1 MRGKIRRSSS
11 AARQAVRRVAEQQAG
26 AARPRS
32 VCSTLSVGSAGR
44 SAWAFGALAQ
54 GGKRVRC
61 SGCRRWQRGHEIDD
75 PSLSRSIVG
84 VHAQSTWTWIVHL
97 AIFSVALVL
106 LEVPLAVEAQQ
117 AGKVPRL
124 GILWPYS
131 SSVAS
136 PFAEAFRQ
144 GLRDAG
150 YVEGQNILVEE
161 RWAEGS
167 FDRLPS
173 LAADLARRK
182 VDIILAASTPAV
194 QAARQATR
202 TIPIVMTLVSD
213 PVESGIVASL
223 GRPGGNVTGLSLM
236 HPELSGKRLAL
247 LREVSPKVARV
258 AVFWS
263 ASTPAYRVVLR
274 ETEAAARSLG
284 LHLQTVEVQGPAG
297 IDSAFSTIAREHLA
311 ALVVLPDAMFRN
323 QQRRIIDLAAK
334 NRLPAIYWSRDLVH
348 AGGLMAYGANIPDI
362 HRHAA
367 IFVEK
372 ILKGA
377 KPTDLPIEQ
386 PTKFELVINLK
397 TAKALGLTIPPSVLA
412 RADQVLE

>member
-173 LAADLARRK
+173 LAAELVRLN
-182 VDIILAASTPAV
+182 VDVIVTASTPAV
-194 QAARQATR
+194 QAAQQATK

-223 GRPGGNVTGLSLM
+223 ARPGGNVTGLSVM
-236 HPELSGKRLAL
+236 NPEVSGKRLAL
-247 LREVSPKVARV
+247 LKEVIPKLSRV

-263 ASTPAYRVVLR
+263 ATTPARRLLLSETETAARALGVQLRVV
-274 ETEAAARSLG
+274 
-284 LHLQTVEVQGPAG
+284 EVRGPT
-297 IDSAFSTIAREHLA
+297 DFDRAFSAIAQERVA
-311 ALVVLPDAMFRN
+311 ALVVLPDRSEE
-323 QQRRIIDLAAK
+323 RRVGK
-334 NRLPAIYWSRDLVH
+334 ECRL
-348 AGGLMAYGANIPDI
+348 
-362 HRHAA
+362 
-367 IFVEK
+367 
-372 ILKGA
+372 
-377 KPTDLPIEQ
+377 
-386 PTKFELVINLK
+386 
-397 TAKALGLTIPPSVLA
+397 
-412 RADQVLE
+412 

>member
-1 MRGKIRRSSS
+1 MRPSV
-11 AARQAVRRVAEQQAG
+11 ARVSRA
-26 AARPRS
+26 
-32 VCSTLSVGSAGR
+32 TD
-44 SAWAFGALAQ
+44 GAL
-54 GGKRVRC
+54 
-61 SGCRRWQRGHEIDD
+61 
-75 PSLSRSIVG
+75 L
-84 VHAQSTWTWIVHL
+84 T
-97 AIFSVALVL
+97 L
-106 LEVPLAVEAQQ
+106 LLLFAPLAAEAQQ

-150 YVEGQNILVEE
+150 YVEGQNIVVEE
-161 RWAEGS
+161 RWAEGN

-182 VDIILAASTPAV
+182 VDIIVAASTPAV
-194 QAARQATR
+194 QAAKQATR

-247 LREVSPKVARV
+247 LKEVNPKISGV

-263 ASTPAYRVVLR
+263 SSTPAYPVILR

-284 LHLQTVEVQGPAG
+284 MHLQTMKVRGPAG
-297 IDSAFSTIAREHLA
+297 VDKAFTSIIRERIS

-323 QQRRIIDLAAK
+323 QHRRIIDLAAK
-334 NRLPAIYWSRDLVH
+334 NRLPAMYWSRDLVD

-362 HRHAA
+362 HRQAA
-367 IFVEK
+367 VFVDK

-377 KPTDLPIEQ
+377 KPNDLPIEQ
-386 PTKFELVINLK
+386 PAKLELVINLK
-397 TAKALGLTIPPSVLA
+397 TAKALGMTIPPSLLQ
-412 RADQVLE
+412 RADRVVE